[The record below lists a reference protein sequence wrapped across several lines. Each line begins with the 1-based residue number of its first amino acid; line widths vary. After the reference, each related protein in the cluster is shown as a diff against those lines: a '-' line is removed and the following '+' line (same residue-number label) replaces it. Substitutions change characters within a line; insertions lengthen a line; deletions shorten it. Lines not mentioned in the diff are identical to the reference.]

1 MITYNLKRKA
11 KKIIRPAQEELE
23 EMRKSAGDQIA
34 APVTDEER
42 EREEEVKRKKE
53 EVGKLKKHISEA
65 GRIEDEIE
73 RARRLKEER
82 EKIAEEIRNPKRE
95 DAGGE
100 ESKVTNPG
108 DVILPPSRPPRGVPP
123 GARKEQRKVEARLGK
138 N

>member
-1 MITYNLKRKA
+1 LITYNLKRNA

-34 APVTDEER
+34 APVTDEEGERR
-42 EREEEVKRKKE
+42 EGVERKKK

-73 RARRLKEER
+73 RARRLKKER
-82 EKIAEEIRNPKRE
+82 EKIAEEIRNPKGE
-95 DAGGE
+95 GVDGE
-100 ESKVTNPG
+100 ELKVTNPG
-108 DVILPPSRPPRGVPP
+108 DVILPASRPPRGVPP